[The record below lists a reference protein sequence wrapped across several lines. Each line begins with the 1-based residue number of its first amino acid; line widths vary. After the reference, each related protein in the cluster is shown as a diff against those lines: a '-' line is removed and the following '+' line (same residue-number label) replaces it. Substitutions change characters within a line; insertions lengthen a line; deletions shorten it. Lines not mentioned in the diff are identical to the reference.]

1 VTNDE
6 NDADADALGDEDDRE
21 VVETDAEALEE
32 ADVIDVA
39 ETEASALG
47 DEVVDVEA
55 EDDGETVGSE
65 DFVDENVGNE
75 ASAVA
80 DCNGDPLDDSD
91 CDDVL
96 VELGVRDDDDDPETV
111 EVTVGIEE

>member
-1 VTNDE
+1 MTSDE
-6 NDADADALGDEDDRE
+6 NDADAEALEDEDAND
-21 VVETDAEALEE
+21 VAETDAEALEE
-32 ADVIDVA
+32 ADANDVT
-39 ETEASALG
+39 ETEATELG
-47 DEVVDVEA
+47 DEVVDVDA

-80 DCNGDPLDDSD
+80 DCNGDPLEDID

-96 VELGVRDDDDDPETV
+96 VELGVLDDDDDPETV